1 MIGQGLGA
9 AVAGLRGGDGG
20 QAFRGFR
27 GGEDGGEIVGDGGG
41 RAGQEG
47 GVDRPGIAHVD
58 EPGEQAETAAEAF
71 EADAVLCLFRL
82 QGQDEDR
89 DALGQ
94 RFKDQ
99 ELAAVADD
107 QRGARQ
113 DALGGQE
120 VEDGEACRVLRQGGE
135 DGGRRLSAEGQGDR
149 VTERP
154 QNVDQTTQ
162 QRRWGM
168 PGAEGDEGERA
179 AQGVERR
186 RFPARVGGAGRCWP
200 AGPEQRPEVMHVR

>member
-1 MIGQGLGA
+1 MQTGPALKLHVGFQG
-9 AVAGLRGGDGG
+9 
-20 QAFRGFR
+20 
-27 GGEDGGEIVGDGGG
+27 IVYC
-41 RAGQEG
+41 
-47 GVDRPGIAHVD
+47 H
-58 EPGEQAETAAEAF
+58 PGESPYRLIQHVGHILVVLSGADLVQDAV
-71 EADAVLCLFRL
+71 DAVLIH
-82 QGQDEDR
+82 R

-107 QRGARQ
+107 QCGARQ

-135 DGGRRLSAEGQGDR
+135 DGGCRLSAKGQGDR

-168 PGAEGDEGERA
+168 PY
-179 AQGVERR
+179 R
-186 RFPARVGGAGRCWP
+186 RFPFCCQEISARSGPGYGGKAALDSP
-200 AGPEQRPEVMHVR
+200 LIAHQRSHRRSWWQIVMMVTPDWRTTCSTR